1 MDQATTKFDWIAWL
15 ASVPGVPAGWGAPPA
30 GPAPVSVVQAPAA
43 PRPRT
48 TARVSADLQKAA

>member
-30 GPAPVSVVQAPAA
+30 SPAPVSVVQAQAA
-43 PRPRT
+43 PRSRT

>member
-15 ASVPGVPAGWGAPPA
+15 ASVPGVPAGWGETPA
-30 GPAPVSVVQAPAA
+30 SPAPVSVVQAQAA